1 METVLGRRK
10 GTADDYVLRAKIRW
24 AVGMV
29 RTRRF
34 IVELGGLG
42 GRGRGASREVPIE
55 ILKTLNKNISMKN
68 GKFVYIKTGGKA
80 TGAAPRCSLT
90 LWYRLRGQLCII
102 VFSWKHRTH
111 HHRG

>member
-42 GRGRGASREVPIE
+42 GRGRGRGASREVPIE
-55 ILKTLNKNISMKN
+55 IYKTLNKNISMKN

-80 TGAAPRCSLT
+80 TGAAPRCSVPLE
-90 LWYRLRGQLCII
+90 GQLCII
-102 VFSWKHRTH
+102 VFSWKYRTH